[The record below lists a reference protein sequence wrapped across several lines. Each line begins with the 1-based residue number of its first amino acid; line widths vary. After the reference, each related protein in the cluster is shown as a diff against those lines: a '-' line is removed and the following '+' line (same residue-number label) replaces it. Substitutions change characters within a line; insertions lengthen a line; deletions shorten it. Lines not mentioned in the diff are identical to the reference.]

1 MDDLV
6 KILSNGRHPLIA
18 AQADSSTDLAR
29 SIEHGYV
36 LLRFTDTRGGTELGV
51 ELDRQHSILGDAD
64 FVQGRGVIRLA
75 GRLTLN
81 DESVGLEAVVDLA
94 TLRGEGKLIL

>member
-6 KILSNGRHPLIA
+6 KTLSSGRHPLVA
-18 AQADSSTDLAR
+18 AAADSSADLAR
-29 SIEHGYV
+29 SIERGYV

-51 ELDRQHSILGDAD
+51 ELDEQPSVLGDAD
-64 FVQGRGVIRLA
+64 FVQGRGVIRLD

-94 TLRGEGKLIL
+94 TLRGEGKLTL